1 MRATYL
7 TGCVLLA
14 LAGTAAAQDP
24 GPVAGEATTNLK
36 DATVVARGTTIRI
49 TRLPIHTAAGTIYRD
64 VTIEL
69 HVDQQGRVTLATD
82 SAGRAMAAGVPAGA
96 APERGAGGP
105 VSPASGPARVALQ
118 SVPSGQAAPGAGAI
132 ELPQQPSPPIVY
144 QTFTPGTYTAADG
157 SLIQVE
163 SRGMDLIHHVPA
175 WSLSSPTGAAI
186 TSAVWWSGPPFL
198 SPRSN
203 RLRRAQITGTDYAY
217 GVSDEGS
224 GGVFGTGAL
233 IGVKQVGRTL
243 EIVSFHHGCC
253 TDEEQPVA
261 MLSFTR
267 IGG

>member
-1 MRATYL
+1 MRPTYL

-14 LAGTAAAQDP
+14 LAGSAAAQDTAP
-24 GPVAGEATTNLK
+24 APDEAITRLQ

-82 SAGRAMAAGVPAGA
+82 SAGRAIAAGVP
-96 APERGAGGP
+96 
-105 VSPASGPARVALQ
+105 VSPALRRGPGAPASVSARQAQVALQ
-118 SVPSGQAAPGAGAI
+118 SVPSGQAAAGAI

-144 QTFTPGTYTAADG
+144 QKFTPGTYTASDG

-163 SRGMDLIHHVPA
+163 DQGMDLIHHVPA
-175 WSLSSPTGAAI
+175 WSLSSPTGASI

-198 SPRSN
+198 NPRSN
-203 RLRRAQITGTDYAY
+203 RLKRAQITGTDYAY
-217 GVSDEGS
+217 GVSDAGS
-224 GGVFGTGAL
+224 SGVFGTGAL

-243 EIVSFHHGCC
+243 QIVSFHHGCC

-261 MLSFTR
+261 TLSFTR

>member
-24 GPVAGEATTNLK
+24 APVPGGATTNLK

-49 TRLPIHTAAGTIYRD
+49 TRLPIHTASGTIYRD

-82 SAGRAMAAGVPAGA
+82 SAGRAIAAGVPAGA
-96 APERGAGGP
+96 APRSPGA
-105 VSPASGPARVALQ
+105 PASAPASVALQ
-118 SVPSGQAAPGAGAI
+118 AVPSGQPAAGAV

-163 SRGMDLIHHVPA
+163 KQGMDLIHHVPA

-198 SPRSN
+198 NPRSN
-203 RLRRAQITGTDYAY
+203 RLHRAQITSTDYAY
-217 GVSDEGS
+217 GVSDAGS

-243 EIVSFHHGCC
+243 QIVSFHHGCC

>member
-14 LAGTAAAQDP
+14 LAGGAAAQ
-24 GPVAGEATTNLK
+24 GPVPASGEATTNLK

-49 TRLPIHTAAGTIYRD
+49 TRLPIHTNAGTIYRD

-82 SAGRAMAAGVPAGA
+82 NAGRAIAAGVPAGSQSRPRSPGTP
-96 APERGAGGP
+96 APAT
-105 VSPASGPARVALQ
+105 AGPAQVALQ
-118 SVPSGQAAPGAGAI
+118 SVPSGQASAGAI
-132 ELPQQPSPPIVY
+132 ELPQQPSAPIVF
-144 QTFTPGTYTAADG
+144 QKFTPGTYTAADG

-163 SRGMDLIHHVPA
+163 SRGMDLIHHVPS

-203 RLRRAQITGTDYAY
+203 RLKRAQITGTDYAY

-224 GGVFGTGAL
+224 SSVFGTGAL

-243 EIVSFHHGCC
+243 QIVSFHHGCC
-253 TDEEQPVA
+253 TDEEQPVGT
-261 MLSFTR
+261 LVFTR